1 MKTIFSLYSN
11 LAISPYDIEHREMNR
26 DGSDLYSWITD
37 DSSAISEEFRVY
49 LLPSIEFD
57 FWNKIL
63 NKKTGYLNVQ
73 SQGIMDRTLVLS
85 DGLTMNP

>member
-1 MKTIFSLYSN
+1 
-11 LAISPYDIEHREMNR
+11 MNR

-37 DSSAISEEFRVY
+37 DSSAISEESRVY

-73 SQGIMDRTLVLS
+73 SQGTMDRSSVTEPLS
-85 DGLTMNP
+85 WSIERSDHGSLLK